1 MQRESNALSK
11 PLERPKLTTIP
22 ATGYFLVAM
31 FIYGFIGSY
40 YGDVRSKA
48 HPQYAAS
55 PDVKTHSSKRAIVFV
70 YTGLDHVLALSTQ
83 RGLLEAVKAPHVS
96 RPPLARSAQG
106 AVMP

>member
-11 PLERPKLTTIP
+11 LLERLKLATDP
-22 ATGYFLVAM
+22 ATGFFLVAL

-55 PDVKTHSSKRAIVFV
+55 PDVKTHSIVFV
-70 YTGLDHVLALSTQ
+70 STGLDHVPTPIVVRSELRVGRQTLPIGGHELLG
-83 RGLLEAVKAPHVS
+83 RGF
-96 RPPLARSAQG
+96 
-106 AVMP
+106 

>member
-11 PLERPKLTTIP
+11 LLERLKLATNP
-22 ATGYFLVAM
+22 ATGFFLVAL

-40 YGDVRSKA
+40 FGDVRSEA

-70 YTGLDHVLALSTQ
+70 YNGLDHVPALSTQ
-83 RGLLEAVKAPHVS
+83 RGLLEAVNAPHVS
-96 RPPLARSAQG
+96 WPPLARSAQG

>member
-40 YGDVRSKA
+40 YGDGRSKA

-83 RGLLEAVKAPHVS
+83 RVNAPHVS
-96 RPPLARSAQG
+96 RPPLARSAQ
-106 AVMP
+106 